1 MDVACWAKGGWPVAA
16 QGFGGRC
23 YPEAGNLF
31 DHYTIEYTFADGAKL
46 FAFSRHMNGCWQE
59 YADYAHGSK
68 GSAVIMA
75 SLAAANPRIYKSQN
89 MTKENLV
96 WEYREIE
103 PNPYDVEW
111 QLLLDAIRQNKPHNE
126 SRRAAEADLVAL
138 MGRMATHSGA
148 YLTWDEAMNSNY
160 QFVSNIDG
168 MTMDTPAPIH
178 SDADG
183 MYAAA
188 QPGVTKEY

>member
-1 MDVACWAKGGWPVAA
+1 
-16 QGFGGRC
+16 
-23 YPEAGNLF
+23 
-31 DHYTIEYTFADGAKL
+31 
-46 FAFSRHMNGCWQE
+46 
-59 YADYAHGSK
+59 
-68 GSAVIMA
+68 
-75 SLAAANPRIYKSQN
+75 

-96 WEYREIE
+96 WEYREVE
-103 PNPYDVEW
+103 PNPYEVEW

-138 MGRMATHSGA
+138 MGRMATRSGA
-148 YLTWDEAMNSNY
+148 YLTWDDAMRSTF

-168 MTMDTPAPIH
+168 MTMDAPAPIH

-183 MYAAA
+183 RYAAA

>member
-1 MDVACWAKGGWPVAA
+1 MNEADRTRCRRKSRREFLKFSGTGAVANAFAATGGPV
-16 QGFGGRC
+16 
-23 YPEAGNLF
+23 
-31 DHYTIEYTFADGAKL
+31 KL
-46 FAFSRHMNGCWQE
+46 FA
-59 YADYAHGSK
+59 
-68 GSAVIMA
+68 MA
-75 SLAAANPRIYKSQN
+75 A
-89 MTKENLV
+89 ENLV
-96 WEYREIE
+96 WEYRQIE

-111 QLLLDAIRQNKPHNE
+111 QLLFDAIRQNEPHNE

-138 MGRMATHSGA
+138 MCRMATDSGVC
-148 YLTWDEAMNSNY
+148 LTWDETMNSNY

-168 MTMDTPAPIH
+168 MTMATPAPIH